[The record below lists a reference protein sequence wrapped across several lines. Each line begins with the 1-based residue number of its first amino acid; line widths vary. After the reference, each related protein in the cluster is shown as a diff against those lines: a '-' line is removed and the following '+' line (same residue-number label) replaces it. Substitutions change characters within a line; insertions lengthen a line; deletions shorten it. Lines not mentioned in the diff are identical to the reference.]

1 MIGEGPKSSS
11 EQSATGLSGNDVI
24 VVIRADADSGI
35 GLGHVARCLSL
46 AEALVA
52 FGCRVILVSAS
63 ALPEVLLSKAKG
75 VVDCRV
81 MVNKQDVLQGFVD
94 SLGSEI
100 PDWVVVDSYSIDASW
115 HSVIRRQYGC
125 RLVVIDDLADRSLA
139 ADIVVDH
146 NLSPDA
152 RAKYHDVI
160 KPGTRILS
168 GPSYALISSG
178 YAAVTSRQPSAIVRS
193 IGIFLG
199 GTDPLGLSGEL
210 LRICRTEAA
219 FDGDIELVS
228 TSANANLDSLR
239 RACEGPLNAKLS
251 IDLPDLIEFYQRH
264 DVYIGAG
271 GGSTWERCRCGVP
284 ALVVGLADNQRVVL
298 EALGSLGAAMCV
310 YWRGASALSEVSAK
324 LQRMLAD
331 HQLRKVMVAASLE
344 LVDGN
349 GPFRVAAAMMTSS
362 VTVRSAAI
370 DDAQMMYRWRN
381 HPSVRRV
388 SRDPMPMD
396 FDSHLRWLKSALQSE
411 SRHVM
416 IAEINGRGVGVIR
429 YDELPD
435 DTLEVSLYCDPRL
448 TGIGIGSAML
458 NAGEGEMAG
467 RLGAEATVTAFV
479 VPGNES
485 SERMFERAGFMKRD
499 GIWRKALS
507 PSLARPSCLHLGG
520 CA

>member
-1 MIGEGPKSSS
+1 M
-11 EQSATGLSGNDVI
+11 I

-52 FGCRVILVSAS
+52 FGCRVMLVSAS
-63 ALPEVLLSKAKG
+63 VLPEVLLSKAKG
-75 VVDCRV
+75 LVDCRV
-81 MVNKQDVLQGFVD
+81 MVEQEDKLQAFVD
-94 SLGSEI
+94 TIGSEI
-100 PDWVVVDSYSIDASW
+100 PDWVVVDSYSIDARW
-115 HSVIRRQYGC
+115 HSVVRRKFGC
-125 RLVVIDDLADRSLA
+125 RLVVIDDLADRPLA
-139 ADIVVDH
+139 ADMVVDH
-146 NLSPDA
+146 NFSRDY
-152 RAKYHDVI
+152 RVKYRDVVEA
-160 KPGTRILS
+160 GTRILS

-178 YAAVTSRQPSAIVRS
+178 YAAVTPREPSATVRS

-210 LRICRTEAA
+210 LRICRTLAA
-219 FDGDIELVS
+219 FDGEIELVS
-228 TSANANLDSLR
+228 TSANADLEGLR
-239 RACEGPLNAKLS
+239 QSCEGPLNAKLS
-251 IDLPDLIEFYQRH
+251 IDLPDLIDFYQRH

-284 ALVVGLADNQRVVL
+284 ALVVGVADNQRVVI
-298 EALGSLGAAMCV
+298 EALGSLGAAMCLF
-310 YWRGASALSEVSAK
+310 WRGPST
-324 LQRMLAD
+324 LAAIGAGLRHIITD
-331 HQLRKVMVAASLE
+331 YQLRKVMVSASLE

-349 GPFRVAAAMMTSS
+349 GALRIAAAMITSS
-362 VTVRSAAI
+362 LIVRSATI

-388 SRDPMPMD
+388 SRDSMPMD

-429 YDELPD
+429 YDVLFD

-458 NAGEGEMAG
+458 NAGEGEIAG
-467 RLGAEATVTAFV
+467 RLSTDVTVTAFV
-479 VPGNES
+479 MPGNES
-485 SERMFERAGFMKRD
+485 SERMFERVGFVERD

-507 PSLARPSCLHLGG
+507 PSAAPPSRLHIGG